1 MFVNLI
7 LIKNLQLTMKNRSIK
22 RNVTEHALQ
31 HVYKICSDGGVVF
44 YRTVDHLV
52 YFTIESVMSMRYK
65 IPVLARC
72 QMFNHTHKLCAP
84 SDQQQLAACESNINI
99 AFTREYNKEYGRKG
113 RLFRGPFG
121 SAPKWSDKDR
131 RSALL
136 YILNNPVEKKLCRR
150 AVEDRWTFLA
160 FYQQDYP
167 FSKKP
172 VLSKARWAL
181 RDAMKAVE
189 SEYRGGR
196 YLRYALLNR
205 LFGTLTGEEQEQ
217 LTDYIIQLYFNFD
230 RDACRQLFGSLQQ
243 MTDAADVSKGKE
255 FDVGEVFDPSSDV
268 PYREMEKI
276 ALHYNVSG
284 PGLFKLSE
292 RRRAR
297 LAAYFRQH
305 TMASEE
311 QIARFLHLE
320 RER

>member
-1 MFVNLI
+1 MFVNLL
-7 LIKNLQLTMKNRSIK
+7 LIKNLQITMKNRKK
-22 RNVTEHALQ
+22 RNVSTQSFQ
-31 HVYKICSDGGVVF
+31 HVYKISVDGGVVF

-52 YFTIESVMSMRYK
+52 YYTIESVMSMRYR
-65 IPVLARC
+65 IPVLVRC

-84 SDQQQLAACESNINI
+84 VDPQQLAACESNINI
-99 AFTREYNKEYGRKG
+99 AFTREYNKEYGRTG

-121 SAPKWSDKDR
+121 SAPKWTDKDR
-131 RSALL
+131 KSALL

-160 FYQQDYP
+160 YYQLDYP
-167 FSKKP
+167 FSEKP

-181 RDAMKAVE
+181 RNAMKVVE

-217 LTDYIIQLYFNFD
+217 LTDYIIQLYFRFD
-230 RDACRQLFGSLQQ
+230 RGACCQLFESLQQ
-243 MTDAADVSKGKE
+243 MAEAADVSKGKE
-255 FDVGEVFDPSSDV
+255 FDVGEEFDPTSDV
-268 PYREMEKI
+268 PYREMGRI
-276 ALHYNVSG
+276 ALRYNVSG
-284 PGLFKLSE
+284 PGLFNLSD
-292 RRRAR
+292 RRRER

-311 QIARFLHLE
+311 QIARYLHGE

>member
-1 MFVNLI
+1 
-7 LIKNLQLTMKNRSIK
+7 MKNRSIK

-52 YFTIESVMSMRYK
+52 YYTIESVMSMRYK

-84 SDQQQLAACESNINI
+84 FDQRQLAACESNINI
-99 AFTREYNKEYGRKG
+99 AFTREYNREYGRKG

-136 YILNNPVEKKLCRR
+136 YILNNPVEKKLCQR
-150 AVEDRWTFLA
+150 AIEDRWTFLA
-160 FYQQDYP
+160 YYQQDYP

-181 RDAMKAVE
+181 RDAMKVVE
-189 SEYRGGR
+189 SEFKGGR

-205 LFGTLTGEEQEQ
+205 LFGTLTSEEQEQ
-217 LTDYIIQLYFNFD
+217 LTDYIIRLYFSFD
-230 RDACRQLFGSLQQ
+230 REACCQLFESLHQ
-243 MTDAADVSKGKE
+243 MVAAADASKGKE
-255 FDVGEVFDPSSDV
+255 FDVGEEFDPSSDV
-268 PYREMEKI
+268 PYREMGQI
-276 ALHYNVSG
+276 AERYHVQG
-284 PGLFKLSE
+284 PGLFKLPDN
-292 RRRAR
+292 RRKKI
-297 LAAYFRQH
+297 AAYFRRR

-311 QIARFLHLE
+311 QIARYLHVE